1 MVDILRIILRRAIE
15 AALSIEQGRYLAL
28 APWLP

>member
-1 MVDILRIILRRAIE
+1 MVDILCTLRRAIE

-28 APWLP
+28 APGVP